1 MKQFKTVLTKIFVIQ
16 LAFILLQ
23 DLSIAQ
29 QEWKPNTD
37 WGHWILGQKADLEFL
52 KEK

>member
-1 MKQFKTVLTKIFVIQ
+1 MKQLKTMLINIFVIQ
-16 LAFILLQ
+16 LIFLLLQ
-23 DLSIAQ
+23 DLLFAQ

-52 KEK
+52 